1 LSDRWPFDLT
11 GRRACITGAAGGLGS
26 ALARAFAQAG
36 AEPVLADLDADGVA
50 ALARELGEATAW
62 HRYDQADLGS
72 IAALAQAVA
81 DVDVLVN
88 NAGILAVGPILEA
101 EPEEIARIITVDLIG
116 PICLCRHIGARMIER
131 GRGGVI
137 VNIASQLAFG
147 GAEGRGAYA
156 AAKAGLVQF
165 TRTAAVEWARHGVR
179 VVAIAPGR
187 LLTPMTA
194 PMLSDP
200 ATYQAGLARI
210 PAGRYGDPAE
220 IARLAVFL
228 ASDAAA
234 YIVGETIIADGGY
247 VLG

>member
-1 LSDRWPFDLT
+1 LSEPSPFALT
-11 GRRACITGAAGGLGS
+11 GRRVCITGAAGGLGS
-26 ALARAFAQAG
+26 ALARAFAHAG
-36 AEPVLADLDADGVA
+36 AEPVLADLDAEGVA
-50 ALARELGEATAW
+50 ALACSLGERTAW
-62 HRYDQADLGS
+62 HCYDQADLGS
-72 IAALAQAVA
+72 IAALAQAVG
-81 DVDVLVN
+81 DVEVLVN
-88 NAGILAVGPILEA
+88 NAGILAVGPIVEA
-101 EPEEIARIITVDLIG
+101 EPAEIARIIAVDLVG
-116 PICLCRHIGARMIER
+116 PICLCRHIAGRMIER

-137 VNIASQLAFG
+137 VNIASQLAFS

-165 TRTAAVEWARHGVR
+165 TKTAAVEWVRHGVR

-187 LLTPMTA
+187 LITPMTA
-194 PMLSDP
+194 AMFEDP

-234 YIVGETIIADGGY
+234 YIVGETVIADGGY
-247 VLG
+247 VLA